1 MTILQLFVG
10 DIYSL
15 LNFMSFLRWLF
26 IGVVV
31 LGLIY
36 LRYTKPDLPRPFKV
50 SVSTTVHNNSCTKS
64 YLDLCHNINH
74 DMGYSPSVSTV
85 SPSYSCFI
93 WITYSIKKSN
103 TL

>member
-1 MTILQLFVG
+1 MCMYVCAQYPMTLLQLFVG

-36 LRYTKPDLPRPFKV
+36 MRFTKPDLPRPFKV
-50 SVSTTVHNNSCTKS
+50 YRCSCAD
-64 YLDLCHNINH
+64 YNMGLCHII
-74 DMGYSPSVSTV
+74 YQ
-85 SPSYSCFI
+85 
-93 WITYSIKKSN
+93 N
-103 TL
+103 TAH

>member
-1 MTILQLFVG
+1 MMETVCVQYPMTMLQLFVG

-50 SVSTTVHNNSCTKS
+50 R
-64 YLDLCHNINH
+64 
-74 DMGYSPSVSTV
+74 TV
-85 SPSYSCFI
+85 SKI
-93 WITYSIKKSN
+93 REKM
-103 TL
+103 

>member
-1 MTILQLFVG
+1 MQVQSSAVLGPTQSVLHVSGLCLSVRSLQYPMTLLSLWSG

-26 IGVVV
+26 IGVAV

-50 SVSTTVHNNSCTKS
+50 RHGAYT
-64 YLDLCHNINH
+64 
-74 DMGYSPSVSTV
+74 
-85 SPSYSCFI
+85 
-93 WITYSIKKSN
+93 
-103 TL
+103 